1 MLPRAESLRVA
12 LATLLLLAAAVA
24 PLHAADVGA
33 SLARERH
40 DLVLDAGELAGPGGT
55 VLREAAADARF
66 VLLGEDHGIA
76 EIPAFAAALY
86 RLLEPAGFD
95 TLAIETGPRVAS
107 EIERI
112 LGMEERRARY
122 EAFLSEYPFSV
133 AFYDLEPELEFLE
146 RAAALSG
153 TQFRLIGVDQELAG
167 ASKLLL
173 RQARALARGPEVA
186 ERLDALLEA
195 EARAYAKAQRS
206 GRPADLFM
214 TSGDRGEIE
223 AVRDLLASESPAAAR
238 PLDALLASREIY
250 VLNARE
256 GWRSNVL
263 RSELMRK
270 NLRTAL
276 PGAWP
281 KMVVKVGA
289 YHAYKGINPLRNREL
304 GNFLAEVAELSGSRS
319 LHLLVVAGEGE
330 QTRFAGVGRPPE
342 AAPIEVASPEGGLPA
357 LAPFLE
363 IAARHERWSLFD
375 LRPLR
380 PLYRKLEPAD
390 PELERIVYGFDLV
403 LVIPHG
409 TASRALGVPIVE

>member
-1 MLPRAESLRVA
+1 MRSQAPSSRVA
-12 LATLLLLAAAVA
+12 LAALLLFAAPVA
-24 PLHAADVGA
+24 PARAADVAAALAGA
-33 SLARERH
+33 RH
-40 DLVLDAGELAGPGGT
+40 DLVLDAGELAGPGGV

-76 EIPAFAAALY
+76 EIPAFASALY

-112 LGMEERRARY
+112 LGMGERRARY

-153 TQFRLIGVDQELAG
+153 PKFRLIGVDQELLG

-173 RQARALARGPEVA
+173 RQARALARGPETA
-186 ERLDALLEA
+186 ARLDALLEA

-206 GRPADLFM
+206 GNPTDLFM
-214 TSGDRGEIE
+214 LAGDRSELE
-223 AVRDLLASESPAAAR
+223 AVRDLLAQESPAAAR

-250 VLNARE
+250 ELNAKE

-263 RSELMRK
+263 RSELMRE

-281 KMVVKVGA
+281 KLVVKIGA
-289 YHAYKGINPLRNREL
+289 NHVFKGINPLRNREL

-319 LHLLVVAGEGE
+319 LHLLVVAGAGE
-330 QTRFAGVGRPPE
+330 QTRFAGIGRPPE
-342 AAPIEVASPEGGLPA
+342 PAPIEVASPDGGLPA

-380 PLYRKLEPAD
+380 PLYRKLEPSD

-403 LVIPHG
+403 LVIPQG
-409 TASRALGVPIVE
+409 TASRALGTPIAE